1 MVSATGISPRGAG
14 GHEGPSR
21 LRYLIARREGN
32 RLEVLTL
39 ATRPSRETLPVF
51 TGAGAA
57 RSFLRYAGGDWRVRE
72 STAGELVSLLVGHL
86 PRVDRIVLDP
96 VFGVSDGGTEPR
108 SATKEEFVASLMD
121 ERLAAA
127 AR

>member
-1 MVSATGISPRGAG
+1 L
-14 GHEGPSR
+14 

-39 ATRPSRETLPVF
+39 ATRPRREILPVF
-51 TGAGAA
+51 DTAEAA
-57 RSFLRYAGGDWRVRE
+57 RAFLCSGGVGGDWWARE

-96 VFGVSDGGTEPR
+96 VFGVSDGEAEPR
-108 SATKEEFVASLMD
+108 SMSKQEFVAALMA
-121 ERLAAA
+121 EPLAAPV
-127 AR
+127 R